1 MIKTL
6 VGTLEVL
13 DNKIV
18 HVTQDSDLSIIIDNI
33 TILITFINDKT
44 EKDKIK
50 KEIVDGTTLRIV
62 CNNFEN
68 SLGEGVLLPI
78 EIGHY
83 NGRKLFLSF
92 FVWTPNSS
100 QGRRIVNYCLYLE

>member
-6 VGTLEVL
+6 VGTLEVF
-13 DNKIV
+13 DSKIV

-33 TILITFINDKT
+33 TILITFTSDKT
-44 EKDKIK
+44 DKDKIK
-50 KEIVDGTTLRIV
+50 KEIVGDSTLKIV

-68 SLGEGVLLPI
+68 SLGEGVISPF

-83 NGRKLFLSF
+83 NGRKLYLSF
-92 FVWTPNSS
+92 FVWSPNSS

>member
-6 VGTLEVL
+6 VGTLEVF

-18 HVTQDSDLSIIIDNI
+18 HVTQDSDLSITIDNI
-33 TILITFINDKT
+33 TILITFTNDKT
-44 EKDKIK
+44 EKDRIK
-50 KEIVDGTTLRIV
+50 KEIVDSATLKIV

-68 SLGEGVLLPI
+68 PLGEGVIAPI

-83 NGRKLFLSF
+83 NGRKLYLSF

-100 QGRRIVNYCLYLE
+100 QGRRIVNYCLYLD